1 MFYQQDW
8 MMRQIEIIVEALLRI
23 LFHKTPVKT
32 ELNGEQM
39 SLTGV
44 KQVLLEKLRAYIREG
59 RFCEA
64 EDLLYEK
71 LDLNDHE
78 ILAATIQFY
87 GELNALSDEEL
98 EAHNFSREE
107 ILTGLTDVCKRY
119 GLSEVELFAGQS
131 FDEIEK

>member
-1 MFYQQDW
+1 M
-8 MMRQIEIIVEALLRI
+8 
-23 LFHKTPVKT
+23 
-32 ELNGEQM
+32 
-39 SLTGV
+39 

-78 ILAATIQFY
+78 ILAAAIQFY